1 MNNVRLIA
9 ALSVLTIIA
18 GCGPSDQEQLT
29 QKMADIRSGLRPSV
43 PKLEEPK
50 RFEPFVYKAGA
61 SLDPFD
67 PRKVAQAQARL
78 ASRSTSGLRPDLDRV
93 REPLEAFPL
102 DTMAMVGTLNRSG
115 QRVGLVQIDKVVYQ
129 VRVGNYLGQN
139 FGKVTGISETEI
151 TMKEIVQDAV
161 GDWTERSTTLQLQEA
176 KK

>member
-1 MNNVRLIA
+1 MK
-9 ALSVLTIIA
+9 ALRFAVLTGAVIVAA
-18 GCGPSDQEQLT
+18 GCGPSDQEQLS
-29 QKMADIRSGLRPSV
+29 QKMAEIRSSLRPSV

-50 RFEPFVYKAGA
+50 RFEPFVYKASGA
-61 SLDPFD
+61 LDPFD

-78 ASRSTSGLRPDLDRV
+78 AARSTSGLRPDLDRV

-102 DTMAMVGTLNRSG
+102 DTMAMVGTLNRNG